1 MAAHPPTVLI
11 TGANRGIGLEFARQ
25 YLEDGW
31 RVVAACRHPQR
42 AEALRARASHTML
55 VPLTLDVTDGQSV
68 AAAAR
73 ALEPEPIELLI
84 NNAGIMG
91 RAGQTLGALD
101 FTDWAEVLAVNTLG
115 PLRMIEAFTEHLARG
130 TRRLA
135 VSLTSAMGSIGETTS
150 GTWCAYRS
158 SKAALN
164 MSIKCAALE
173 LASRAI
179 TCVAVSPGWVRT
191 DMGGAQAPL
200 TAAESVSA
208 MRRLFG
214 ALEPRDS
221 GKFLSYD
228 GREYP
233 W

>member
-1 MAAHPPTVLI
+1 
-11 TGANRGIGLEFARQ
+11 
-25 YLEDGW
+25 
-31 RVVAACRHPQR
+31 
-42 AEALRARASHTML
+42 
-55 VPLTLDVTDGQSV
+55 
-68 AAAAR
+68 
-73 ALEPEPIELLI
+73 
-84 NNAGIMG
+84 MG

-173 LASRAI
+173 LASRGI

-191 DMGGAQAPL
+191 DMGGAPAPL
-200 TAAESVSA
+200 TATESVSA